1 LILYTN
7 KTLRY
12 CEVWFDESPDTA
24 ADIVMWRQRG
34 EAMPGARC
42 EPFHTLLVDLSL
54 PQDALLAA
62 IHKDSRYEIR
72 RAEKSDGVVAEH
84 YPQPAELLA
93 AFQAFYNAFAQQK
106 GLPLLDPLSLQRS
119 CHAGHLVLS
128 RIMREGEPILWH
140 AYYCASNRARLLYS
154 ASLFRD
160 LDSGQRNLIGR
171 ANRYLHWRDML
182 NFKAAGFHTY
192 DLGGWSPP
200 ETGDA
205 EKLRIN
211 QFKEEFGGQ
220 LAVEF
225 NCVYPASFKGRVACA
240 VKRLL
245 RRR

>member
-1 LILYTN
+1 MIGFRKKGLH
-7 KTLRY
+7 Y
-12 CEVWFDESPDTA
+12 CEVWFNEQPDSA
-24 ADIVMWRQRG
+24 ADIVIWRQRG

-42 EPFHTLLVDLSL
+42 EPFHTLLVDLTQ
-54 PQDALLAA
+54 PQDALLTA

-72 RAEKSDGVVAEH
+72 RAEKSDGIVAEH
-84 YPQPAELLA
+84 YPQPAELLE
-93 AFQAFYNAFAQQK
+93 AFQTFYNAFAQQK
-106 GLPLLDPLSLQRS
+106 GLPLLDRVSLQRS

-128 RIMREGEPILWH
+128 RIMREGNPMLWH
-140 AYYCASNRARLLYS
+140 AYYCAAGRARLLYS

-182 NFKAAGFHTY
+182 DFKAAGFYTY

-200 ETGDA
+200 ESGDA

-211 QFKEEFGGQ
+211 QFKEEFGG
-220 LAVEF
+220 LVSVEF
-225 NCVYPASFKGRVACA
+225 NCVYPASIKGRVAYA

-245 RRR
+245 GR